1 MKIEAMVNFCG
12 AITMSKGEIRDC
24 GDETVVSDLLRAGYV
39 KEVSEKRPDETE
51 VSEKRPDETEV
62 KTQKPK
68 TTTRKI
74 VKK

>member
-12 AITMSKGEIRDC
+12 VITMSKGEIRDC

-51 VSEKRPDETEV
+51 V

-68 TTTRKI
+68 TTTRKT